1 MIAFSSVSSI
11 QLRLPAGDLNSSQ
24 LHLTVVIRDQ
34 LDCVTRVNLS
44 SVLVTTDSTEIDQ
57 LLRSLNRSTSGN
69 ALTSDPLVQILY
81 SGNQN
86 AVGQVINSLSQ
97 HFNRLNTQ
105 ALQETAASA

>member
-11 QLRLPAGDLNSSQ
+11 QLRLPAGDLKSSQ
-24 LHLTVVIRDQ
+24 LHLSVIIRDQ

-44 SVLVTTDSTEIDQ
+44 SVIVVTDSTEIDQ
-57 LLRSLNRSTSGN
+57 LLRSLNGSASGN
-69 ALTSDPLVQILY
+69 ALTNDPLVQILY

-86 AVGQVINSLSQ
+86 AVGQVISSLSQ

-105 ALQETAASA
+105 VLQDAVAST